1 MVGAAKEA
9 LGNVINE
16 VFEKKEA
23 KTKRVLP
30 SLRHM
35 QVVSINHANNFL
47 IKLFFITT
55 PTD

>member
-55 PTD
+55 PTH